1 MSWVVRTNRDNPARG
16 GGFREDPEYT
26 SEATGAER
34 QALSRCSRGFTQ
46 LSVDMATAPRA
57 LRSVTFTYDRTTGRW
72 GVVVV
77 GSGGEYGSAGTIQ
90 VVLAPG
96 GLPLVE
102 VAAQVLGWLECGPLL
117 SPARLGAP
125 GLGPLRGG
133 PGTGGPGV
141 DGPGTGGP
149 GVDGRALARTLAT
162 LLGMDERARHT
173 LLDVPGAEDEQAL
186 VVLMGTVPEE
196 LARMVQW
203 STAYPYPDR
212 NPGNKVVT
220 CLWAAELA
228 DRHPR
233 EYDLV
238 MGTTR
243 LVAPSVP
250 LSEVPRSLLWYADLV
265 CGARPGTDS
274 VRQRADSLF
283 RARLKDLA
291 PGAAEWEQAVATW
304 QAVLEQLR
312 PLGNDELLVVLNGA
326 EVPRYVS
333 GRWDDAA
340 AARLIRLRRDR
351 LRDLLTHPHEA
362 VRASVW
368 RVVAAEKALYP
379 DLVAWQ
385 ADLVEAGQ
393 PAPPEAAALVRDRSE
408 CSLVVDVLAEVAA
421 RQGTSTSW
429 RPHAVAWIKS
439 LGLDPRSYE
448 GELPASVVPAQRP
461 QAPTGPPGRSQ
472 DGRDEGLAPVFPQ
485 PAPVTVPGPPQERR
499 RYWNMGLGVWLLGL
513 SGILNIVLL
522 VVVVVLLLG

>member
-102 VAAQVLGWLECGPLL
+102 VAAQVLGWLEHGPLL

-133 PGTGGPGV
+133 PGA
-141 DGPGTGGP
+141 GGP

-186 VVLMGTVPEE
+186 VVLMRTVPEE

-250 LSEVPRSLLWYADLV
+250 LSKVPRSLLWYADLV

-312 PLGNDELLVVLNGA
+312 PLGNDELLVVLDGA

-429 RPHAVAWIKS
+429 RPHAVAWIES

-448 GELPASVVPAQRP
+448 RELPLPASVVPAQQS
-461 QAPTGPPGRSQ
+461 QAPTGPPGRSR
-472 DGRDEGLAPVFPQ
+472 DGRDAGPAPVSPQ
-485 PAPVTVPGPPQERR
+485 PAPVTLPAPPQERR
-499 RYWNMGLGVWLLGL
+499 QYWNMGLGAWLLGL
-513 SGILNIVLL
+513 SGVLNIVLL
-522 VVVVVLLLG
+522 VVVALLLLG

>member
-102 VAAQVLGWLECGPLL
+102 VAAQVLGWLEHGPLL

-133 PGTGGPGV
+133 PGA
-141 DGPGTGGP
+141 GGP

-186 VVLMGTVPEE
+186 VVLMRTVPEE

-250 LSEVPRSLLWYADLV
+250 LSKVPRSLLWYADLV

-312 PLGNDELLVVLNGA
+312 PLGNDELLVVLDGA

-429 RPHAVAWIKS
+429 RPHAVAWIES

-448 GELPASVVPAQRP
+448 RELPLPASVVPAQQS
-461 QAPTGPPGRSQ
+461 QAPTGPPGRSR
-472 DGRDEGLAPVFPQ
+472 DGRDAGPAPVSPQ
-485 PAPVTVPGPPQERR
+485 PAPVTLPAPPQERR
-499 RYWNMGLGVWLLGL
+499 QYWNMGLGAWLLGL

>member
-102 VAAQVLGWLECGPLL
+102 VAAQVLGWLEHGPLL

-133 PGTGGPGV
+133 PGA
-141 DGPGTGGP
+141 GGP

-186 VVLMGTVPEE
+186 VVLMRTVPEE

-228 DRHPR
+228 GRHPR

-250 LSEVPRSLLWYADLV
+250 LSKVPRSLLWYADLV

-312 PLGNDELLVVLNGA
+312 PLGNDELLVVLDGA

-429 RPHAVAWIKS
+429 RTHAVAWIKS

-448 GELPASVVPAQRP
+448 RELPLPASVVPAQQS
-461 QAPTGPPGRSQ
+461 QAPTGPPGRSR
-472 DGRDEGLAPVFPQ
+472 DGRDAGPAPVSPQ
-485 PAPVTVPGPPQERR
+485 PAPVTLPAPPQERR
-499 RYWNMGLGVWLLGL
+499 QYWNMGLGAWLLGL
-513 SGILNIVLL
+513 SGVLNIVLL
-522 VVVVVLLLG
+522 VVVALLLLG